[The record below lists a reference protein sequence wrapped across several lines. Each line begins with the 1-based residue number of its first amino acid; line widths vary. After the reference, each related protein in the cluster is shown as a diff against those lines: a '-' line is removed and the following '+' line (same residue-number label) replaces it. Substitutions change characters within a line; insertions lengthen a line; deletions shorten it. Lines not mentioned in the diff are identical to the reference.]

1 MQTGMNSISGEG
13 PAGEKPEGTREPVWS
28 EQEAQRV
35 EYSSTERRR
44 GARWSR
50 ALIKDYYSG

>member
-35 EYSSTERRR
+35 EYKRRR

>member
-35 EYSSTERRR
+35 EYSSTERRQ